1 MFYSSI
7 TGHLCPLWAVD
18 GHPHS
23 DAFFTF
29 APPGQAFCPPPPPRA
44 IDGCPPSDAILKS
57 CSSITGK
64 VAPRGPLMGVLAAMQ
79 FCPLWV
85 RSVVV
90 LPVRQP
96 CSLRAFF
103 LFLLVSCPPCKAA
116 MPPAG
121 LSSDHIVFIRSK
133 ILPFALLAYFSHE
146 EILDNFVK
154 VYPRYF

>member
-1 MFYSSI
+1 M
-7 TGHLCPLWAVD
+7 LLLPLRPVIC
-18 GHPHS
+18 
-23 DAFFTF
+23 F
-29 APPGQAFCPPPPPRA
+29 APPLQAIFAPCGPLMGILTVMHFSHLLLQDRHFAPPPPPPPRA

-96 CSLRAFF
+96 CPLRAF
-103 LFLLVSCPPCKAA
+103 LVSCPSCEAA

-121 LSSDHIVFIRSK
+121 LFGELSPLRG
-133 ILPFALLAYFSHE
+133 SHAPCGS
-146 EILDNFVK
+146 FQR
-154 VYPRYF
+154 PHCFH